1 MTDNITTSGYA
12 LEMCIYFRIHSPARG
27 TAPCATHFKMLKL
40 MVARLAF
47 MVFAPLR
54 SPCAERKRV
63 CAKYYET
70 CACVFSFRLLY
81 IIMV

>member
-12 LEMCIYFRIHSPARG
+12 WKYVYIYFRIHSPARG

-54 SPCAERKRV
+54 SPSGEKESVR
-63 CAKYYET
+63 
-70 CACVFSFRLLY
+70 
-81 IIMV
+81 